1 MAAHGS
7 VNTMTRWEKLPSP
20 LGISGSEPG
29 HTPGVREGL
38 RPCERDGASVRGD
51 FASKEGESDLGREL
65 AGVTRSG
72 AVGREPQS
80 PYRTSLRGTRRRA
93 QRRPGWQNRGGSG
106 KARSPLPSTGDNTSG
121 RRHRA
126 PAPALSELGARCSL
140 APLSDTA
147 VTGAP
152 RASRRRQDRGSPSPP
167 VFVSSGAD
175 GK

>member
-7 VNTMTRWEKLPSP
+7 VNTMNDSVGKASVTPRHLW
-20 LGISGSEPG
+20 LGAGTYPWDARG
-29 HTPGVREGL
+29 AQALREGRCL
-38 RPCERDGASVRGD
+38 CPRRLC
-51 FASKEGESDLGREL
+51 FQGESDLGREL

-106 KARSPLPSTGDNTSG
+106 KARSPLPSTGDNRSG

-126 PAPALSELGARCSL
+126 PAPALSELGARSHRL
-140 APLSDTA
+140 AI
-147 VTGAP
+147 
-152 RASRRRQDRGSPSPP
+152 PP
-167 VFVSSGAD
+167 
-175 GK
+175 